1 MNYMLVR
8 VAATST
14 ETDLTLKLF
23 ASPCVPFFKTDIFP
37 LSIGIAQEFILVYS
51 PRKEPMIYYV
61 YVRQKQTKFV
71 REVYTTPSP

>member
-23 ASPCVPFFKTDIFP
+23 ASPCVPFF
-37 LSIGIAQEFILVYS
+37 LN
-51 PRKEPMIYYV
+51 
-61 YVRQKQTKFV
+61 
-71 REVYTTPSP
+71 